1 MGMGIFNYFGSFFKR
16 GDPEDKSD
24 NNAFDKIG
32 SLSFKNDNKI
42 YLNKKTNRN
51 DENSEEDEICT
62 TKKVKYQTEIKNENK
77 DIKFIDLYKLV
88 LENNQLIKQLSNQII
103 SSNNNF
109 INNEYSYKLIS
120 PDLRGIVSNP
130 PKGVKNLKFHL
141 VLKNDGNKDWPEF
154 TTKFKIDKRATGFK
168 TNINEIMLGFL
179 GIGQEKEYVL
189 DIDIIG
195 NLEVKKYQ
203 LVLDFYVDDKKYGN
217 KIFIYFQVIDNKK
230 DEFRAKYLIDEKIAS
245 DSTIIK
251 ELKKFNDDFPKA
263 YNSIMNKSIN
273 DIKGPK

>member
-1 MGMGIFNYFGSFFKR
+1 MGMGIFNYFGAFFKR

-32 SLSFKNDNKI
+32 SLAFKNDNKI

-51 DENSEEDEICT
+51 DENSEEDEVCK
-62 TKKVKYQTEIKNENK
+62 TKKIKYQTEIKEENK

-103 SSNNNF
+103 SSN

-130 PKGVKNLKFHL
+130 PKGVKNLKFYL

-154 TTKFKIDKRATGFK
+154 TTKFKIDKKATGFK
-168 TNINEIMLGFL
+168 TNINEIILGFL
-179 GIGQEKEYVL
+179 GVGQEKEFVI
-189 DIDIIG
+189 DIDIEG

-203 LVLDFYVDDKKYGN
+203 LVLDFCVGDKKYGN
-217 KIFIYFQVIDNKK
+217 KIFINFQVIEDKK

-245 DSTIIK
+245 DSTVIR
-251 ELKKFNDDFPKA
+251 ELTKFKGDFPKA
-263 YNSIMNKSIN
+263 YNSIMSKSIN
-273 DIKGPK
+273 DIKGQK

>member
-1 MGMGIFNYFGSFFKR
+1 MGMGIFNYFGAFLKR
-16 GDPEDKSD
+16 GDPEDKTD
-24 NNAFDKIG
+24 NNALDKIG
-32 SLSFKNDNKI
+32 SLAFKNDNKI

-51 DENSEEDEICT
+51 DDKSEEEDICT
-62 TKKVKYQTEIKNENK
+62 TKKVKYQTEIKKENK

-103 SSNNNF
+103 SSNNF

-130 PKGVKNLKFHL
+130 PKGVKNLKFYL
-141 VLKNDGNKDWPEF
+141 VLRNDGNKDWPEF

-263 YNSIMNKSIN
+263 YNSIMNRSIN